1 MGTQRIVKEG
11 FKSRRENA
19 FSCRIFLLVS
29 EQQQSHSMHA
39 YAVYGR
45 VGASNASYICEVH
58 MIAVAV
64 YLIESSREVIPT
76 VLF

>member
-1 MGTQRIVKEG
+1 
-11 FKSRRENA
+11 
-19 FSCRIFLLVS
+19 
-29 EQQQSHSMHA
+29 MHA

>member
-1 MGTQRIVKEG
+1 
-11 FKSRRENA
+11 
-19 FSCRIFLLVS
+19 
-29 EQQQSHSMHA
+29 MHA

-45 VGASNASYICEVH
+45 VVIFFGRLLSLHQMDHTFAKC

-64 YLIESSREVIPT
+64 YLTESSREVIPT